1 MSENKTFQIALLVS
15 IVVHSVFFLGLPHMP
30 FVPSKRSL
38 QSIKIAYYK
47 IKEEPK
53 VKKTVEPIAKKL
65 PDIKKEEI
73 SNPPKKT
80 AIKKKQVAQKKP
92 KRVAAHK
99 KVEAEEKRFE
109 KVIEEEKDDA
119 KKATYISYYRS
130 VREKIRQYAD
140 RNYPRRKRLA
150 RGEVFLSFVV
160 TSSGELLLVKV
171 IDERSARSPALR
183 NIAINSVRDAS
194 PFPAFPKGMSQY
206 QITFNV
212 IISFESR

>member
-1 MSENKTFQIALLVS
+1 
-15 IVVHSVFFLGLPHMP
+15 MP